1 MHQDSNRGTR
11 ESMSRGTIKAVAIDV
26 DGTLLDH
33 DHRLRDPVRDA
44 LHELVEN
51 QTQVILATARGP
63 QALAA
68 VLRPLRLSPL
78 VVCFSG
84 AWVGEIDY
92 LSLRPKRVVLDR
104 RHSPAVAHTIVAS
117 ALELK
122 VEPNVFTLN
131 TWRTRQMTPE
141 IRLESQITE
150 CTPLLTANLLEENN
164 DPSKIMLI
172 TGRDDSS
179 EPLHVIA
186 EAMQSLSNATFS
198 KANYLEIIPL
208 GTNKAEAL
216 GQLIATLGLDRS
228 QLAAIGDGLNCLF
241 FRSLNTQEVC
251 MRVQSI
257 RAAIQPRYPARDRF
271 LGLAVEMALGKVD
284 RVTELHYFAQK
295 VGAMA
300 EALQNAG
307 HLLAA

>member
-1 MHQDSNRGTR
+1 
-11 ESMSRGTIKAVAIDV
+11 MSLGSIKAVAIDV
-26 DGTLLDH
+26 DGTLLDD

-44 LHELVEN
+44 LHELVAN

-84 AWVGEIDY
+84 AWVGELDY
-92 LSLRPKRVVLDR
+92 LSLRPKRTVLDR
-104 RHSPAVAHTIVAS
+104 RHRPAVARTIVAS

-131 TWRTRQMTPE
+131 SWRARQMTPE

-172 TGRDDSS
+172 TGKDDSS
-179 EPLHVIA
+179 EPLQVIA
-186 EAMQSLSNATFS
+186 EAMQSSTNATFS
-198 KANYLEIIPL
+198 KANYLEIIPF

-216 GQLIATLGLDRS
+216 GQVIVTLGLELS
-228 QLAAIGDGLNCLF
+228 QLAAIGDGLNDLEM
-241 FRSLNTQEVC
+241 LGEAGLGIAMGNAPAA
-251 MRVQSI
+251 VQSVADWVTGTNDQAGVAQAI
-257 RAAIQPRYPARDRF
+257 RRLFQEGFI
-271 LGLAVEMALGKVD
+271 
-284 RVTELHYFAQK
+284 
-295 VGAMA
+295 
-300 EALQNAG
+300 
-307 HLLAA
+307 

>member
-216 GQLIATLGLDRS
+216 GQLIASLGLDLS
-228 QLAAIGDGLNCLF
+228 QLAAIGDGLNDLEML
-241 FRSLNTQEVC
+241 REAGLGIAMGNAPAA
-251 MRVQSI
+251 VQSV
-257 RAAIQPRYPARDRF
+257 ADWVTSANDQA
-271 LGLAVEMALGKVD
+271 GVAQAVRRLFQEG
-284 RVTELHYFAQK
+284 FI
-295 VGAMA
+295 
-300 EALQNAG
+300 
-307 HLLAA
+307 

>member
-1 MHQDSNRGTR
+1 M
-11 ESMSRGTIKAVAIDV
+11 SMGHCWT
-26 DGTLLDH
+26 H
-33 DHRLRDPVRDA
+33 DHRVRDPVRDA
-44 LHELVEN
+44 LHELVAN

-92 LSLRPKRVVLDR
+92 LSLRRKRAVLDR
-104 RHSPAVAHTIVAS
+104 RHRPAVARTIVAS

-131 TWRTRQMTPE
+131 TWRARQMTPE

-150 CTPLLTANLLEENN
+150 CTPLLTDNLLEENN
-164 DPSKIMLI
+164 DPSKILLI
-172 TGRDDSS
+172 TGEDDSS

-198 KANYLEIIPL
+198 KANYLEIIPF

-216 GQLIATLGLDRS
+216 GQLIATLGLDLS
-228 QLAAIGDGLNCLF
+228 QLAAIGDGLNDLEML
-241 FRSLNTQEVC
+241 REAGLGIAMGNAPAA
-251 MRVQSI
+251 VQSV
-257 RAAIQPRYPARDRF
+257 ADWVTSTNDQAGVAQ
-271 LGLAVEMALGKVD
+271 AVRRLFQED
-284 RVTELHYFAQK
+284 FI
-295 VGAMA
+295 
-300 EALQNAG
+300 
-307 HLLAA
+307 